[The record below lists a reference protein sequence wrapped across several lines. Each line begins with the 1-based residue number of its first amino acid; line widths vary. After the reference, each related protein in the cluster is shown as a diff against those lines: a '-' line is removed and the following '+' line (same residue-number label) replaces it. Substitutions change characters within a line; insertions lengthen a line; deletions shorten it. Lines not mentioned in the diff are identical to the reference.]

1 MNPISGLNQVP
12 ALPAPTA
19 PSAPP
24 AQSEAPK
31 DGVEIGGERSF
42 GHSLARGIFGVAGGV
57 GGAVTGFAGG
67 TIRHAGDR
75 SVQVP
80 GRITGAARLVGAGLG
95 LLRGVMVGLGQGPV
109 GLALGIVVGPV
120 LGAMAGGGVVGAAE
134 AGVDALKGG
143 FKGGAS
149 GARKG
154 IDGGQALADRWFG
167 PKDPGQAKPPQTPPS
182 GT

>member
-1 MNPISGLNQVP
+1 MNPISGLNQLT
-12 ALPAPTA
+12 ALPAPAA

-31 DGVEIGGERSF
+31 DEVEIGGKRSF
-42 GHSLARGIFGVAGGV
+42 GHSLARGVFGAAGGI

-67 TIRHAGDR
+67 AIRHAGDR

-80 GRITGAARLVGAGLG
+80 GKLTGAARLVGAGLG
-95 LLRGVMVGLGQGPV
+95 LLRGVVVGLGQGPV
-109 GLALGIVVGPV
+109 GLALGVVVGPV

-143 FKGGAS
+143 FKGGFS

-167 PKDPGQAKPPQTPPS
+167 PKDPGQPPQTPPS